1 MVVASLPHH
10 TPYDG
15 SSKPFTVGLKP
26 LELSR
31 WLEVDEHRDAYLAE
45 KRRLYDEM
53 PDKVFVA
60 EEGTQAAQQ
69 EVLELVAAYLAE
81 NFPELTAGAPSTA
94 FGGPPPPLR
103 RGGPTAADGRKL
115 DPPPFTGEG
124 DHGKRGGGGM
134 GAWLSAQPLH
144 AASLLVQ
151 EDLIL
156 MRRDESGWRLV
167 AGSLCFPSS
176 WSLQEKFGKPLHVMH
191 EPVPGFGPGTRLAE
205 IINRMFDG
213 LQGQAV
219 ERYNWS
225 IQANDALYHP
235 LSNTQ
240 RIDRAT
246 NRPSK
251 FPDGDIDAH
260 AFIRV
265 ERQTL
270 RKLPV
275 ARDVLFT
282 IGIHLDP
289 LKVLVTHPDRAA
301 LAASFAE
308 QLGALDQAQ
317 LDYKGLTAD
326 RDRLVERLR
335 EMSRD

>member
-1 MVVASLPHH
+1 MTSSDDHLPTH

-15 SSKPFTVGLKP
+15 SSKLFAIGLKP
-26 LELSR
+26 LELDR
-31 WLEVDEHRDAYLAE
+31 WIEVDENLLPHLEE
-45 KRRLYDEM
+45 KRRLYAEI
-53 PDKVFVA
+53 PGSVFVE
-60 EEGTQAAQQ
+60 EEGSRDAQR
-69 EVLELVAAYLAE
+69 EVLDMLASHLPAKFPATHRHSGEAVTVVGAPRDDALARLAE
-81 NFPELTAGAPSTA
+81 AP
-94 FGGPPPPLR
+94 LV
-103 RGGPTAADGRKL
+103 
-115 DPPPFTGEG
+115 
-124 DHGKRGGGGM
+124 
-134 GAWLSAQPLH
+134 

-176 WSLQEKFGKPLHVMH
+176 WKLTEKFGRALQDIHA
-191 EPVPGFGPGTRLAE
+191 PVPGFGPGTRPAE
-205 IINRMFDG
+205 LINRMFDG

-225 IQANDALYHP
+225 VQSGDALYHP
-235 LSNTQ
+235 LSDRQ
-240 RIDRAT
+240 RVDRAT

-251 FPDGDIDAH
+251 FPDGDVNAH

-275 ARDVLFT
+275 SRDVLFT
-282 IGIHLDP
+282 IRIHLDP
-289 LKVLVTHPDRAA
+289 LRVLQRHPDRAA
-301 LAASFAE
+301 LAASFAG
-308 QLGALDQAQ
+308 QLLSLDIEQ

-326 RDRLVERLR
+326 RDRLVAVLNH
-335 EMSRD
+335 MVGL